1 MRKSNS
7 SSGAW
12 AEVHGTLGD
21 VTKGDPGKS
30 AYEIAVEH
38 GFEGTEEE
46 WLAYVQA
53 NADRAVSASTAAQ
66 EAKEAARYASDEAQG
81 FSESAGTSAGVAH
94 TEAEAA
100 AESAARA
107 EAAAVSA
114 GESRDGAAMSAVDA
128 ADSATAA
135 AASATEAARQALLAT
150 GRADEARQSQIDA
163 HVSEVHV
170 EEMYIDIMRA
180 PVVVEEQTRQAVASA
195 QAAAQSATAAAGS
208 ATASASSATAA
219 ANSAGDSSDSATA
232 AAASAQAAAQ
242 SASQTAAMLD
252 TKLGK
257 TETAVNSEKVNNL
270 TVETAVP
277 PNAVFTDTT
286 YQQMT
291 DQEAE
296 DGIEINGKLIS
307 AHTLATFVLAVI
319 ADVINSAPQAL
330 DTLGELAAALG
341 DDPNFATTVT
351 NLISQKL
358 DKSGGTIAGNL
369 NVTGDVAVNGT
380 ITGDVTGNVTG
391 NVTGSS
397 GSCTGNAATA
407 TSAAAC
413 TGNAA
418 TATEFST
425 NKSVTLTGAVVG
437 TASSKAGWSINT
449 TLKSCYAVVESEAV
463 ENTYFKI
470 GSGSIEGAY
479 NSCSIIILIQGIVG
493 NVGLGLWRILLSAGS
508 TAGVFD
514 AGSSTIAINSGLTPP
529 SFIVAY
535 KNNSGGSLQFEIYC
549 NIEVRYTGYKFTI
562 LQEVARNNKVN
573 GGIVTLSNGVTTNGQ
588 SAITSGFTALTTI
601 NATISGNISGN
612 AATAT
617 KINGKTIPVVS
628 SFDSSTGTL
637 ALTSLS

>member
-12 AEVHGTLGD
+12 AEIHGTLGD
-21 VTKGDPGKS
+21 VTKGEPGKS

-46 WLAYVQA
+46 WLSYVQA
-53 NADRAVSASTAAQ
+53 NADRAVSAERSAV
-66 EAKEAARYASDEAQG
+66 EAKEAAQYASDEAQG
-81 FSESAGTSAGVAH
+81 FSESASTSSGVAH

-107 EAAAVSA
+107 EAAATSA

-128 ADSATAA
+128 AGSATAA
-135 AASATEAARQALLAT
+135 AASATEAANQALLAT

-170 EEMYIDIMRA
+170 EEMYIDIMSA
-180 PVVVEEQTRQAVASA
+180 PVVVEEQARQAIASA

-219 ANSAGDSSDSATA
+219 ANSAGDSSDSAMA

-257 TETAVNSEKVNNL
+257 TETAVNAEKVNNL

-291 DQEAE
+291 DQELE
-296 DGIEINGKLIS
+296 DGVSTQGRVVAANTI
-307 AHTLATFVLAVI
+307 ATFILNVI
-319 ADVINSAPQAL
+319 ADVINSAPAAL
-330 DTLGELAAALG
+330 DTLEELAAAIN
-341 DDPNFATTVT
+341 DDPDFHVTVM
-351 NLISQKL
+351 NEIGKKL
-358 DKSGGTIAGNL
+358 DKAGGV
-369 NVTGDVAVNGT
+369 VTGDLTVNGT
-380 ITGDVTGNVTG
+380 ITGNVTG
-391 NVTGSS
+391 NVSGSS

-418 TATEFST
+418 TATEFSA
-425 NKSVTLTGAVVG
+425 NKSVALTGAVVG
-437 TASSKAGWSINT
+437 SASSKAGWSINT
-449 TLKSCYAVVESEAV
+449 TLKSCYAVVEGEAV
-463 ENTYFKI
+463 ANTYFKI
-470 GSGSIEGAY
+470 GSGSIAYAY
-479 NSCSIIILIQGIVG
+479 NSCHIIILIQSIMSDSGS
-493 NVGLGLWRILLSAGS
+493 GLWKITLNASS
-508 TAGVFD
+508 TAGVYQTG
-514 AGSSTIAINSGLTPP
+514 ASSIVENTNLSP
-529 SFIVAY
+529 SMFIVAY
-535 KNNSGGSLQFEIYC
+535 KSNSGGALQFELYC
-549 NIEVRYTGYKFTI
+549 NLASRYVGYRFTV
-562 LQEVARNNKVN
+562 LQEICRNNQAIGN
-573 GGIVTLSNGVTTNGQ
+573 IVTLSNGTTTNGQ
-588 SAITSGFTALTTI
+588 SAITSGFTALTTN

-628 SFDSSTGTL
+628 SFDSTTGVL